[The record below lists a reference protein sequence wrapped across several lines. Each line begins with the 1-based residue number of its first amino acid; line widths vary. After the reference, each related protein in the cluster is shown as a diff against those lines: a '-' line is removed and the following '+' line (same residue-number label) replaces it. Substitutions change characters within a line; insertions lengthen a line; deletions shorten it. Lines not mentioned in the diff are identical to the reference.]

1 MRCLVSFQHRREFC
15 VEEKTEDFIL
25 GRLYAKL
32 SCLLL
37 PISLV
42 WCDCVHLLFWY
53 SDPPPCSGHKGLSI
67 KCSKPK
73 LVADIQPSS
82 IGDPVPSGQ
91 DGRVG
96 GVDYQVLHITPSQ
109 ICATN
114 VVLEHTC
121 MHKLCGE
128 AVHQKLL
135 GSSFI
140 PRPPSFLLLF
150 SLCLVY

>member
-1 MRCLVSFQHRREFC
+1 MEKKDRRFHNW
-15 VEEKTEDFIL
+15 
-25 GRLYAKL
+25 LYEVYVKL

-67 KCSKPK
+67 ECSKPK

-96 GVDYQVLHITPSQ
+96 SVDYQVLHITPSQ
-109 ICATN
+109 ICATY
-114 VVLEHTC
+114 VVLEQTC
-121 MHKLCGE
+121 MHNLCTE
-128 AVHQKLL
+128 AVHQWLF
-135 GSSFI
+135 GSSLI
-140 PRPPSFLLLF
+140 PRPPPFFRS
-150 SLCLVY
+150 SVCV